1 MNIPFPNSLVILR
14 SCQPKIL
21 NFCRCNVS
29 TKCKVSTTNCVAF
42 TTNIEIGDTT
52 NTTYGFH
59 TYICDINTPWHTYKV
74 TSNAY
79 PVSVLEWDIAGKYL
93 LIGDISGSVQIWIQ
107 KDNLISEWTQLYA
120 VNFHEHIIRAV
131 FFHNGRKIAMLSDKK
146 DISYYSEKFQRVKFA
161 PSVRQFGG
169 VAAEGV
175 LLVTSTGM
183 LGSFV
188 IPNES
193 PLSANGSNNNGI
205 SGTQGPFTLPCVTE
219 SLGTMR
225 NFVTD
230 ADISYGKSKLRSGG
244 QSAT

>member
-1 MNIPFPNSLVILR
+1 MSNSHH
-14 SCQPKIL
+14 SS
-21 NFCRCNVS
+21 CNVS
-29 TKCKVSTTNCVAF
+29 TKCKIATTNCVAF

-52 NTTYGFH
+52 NTSWGFH

-74 TSNAY
+74 TSNAF
-79 PVSVLEWDIAGKYL
+79 PVSVLEWDIGGKYL

-107 KDNLISEWTQLYA
+107 KDNLISEWMQLYS

-146 DISYYSEKFQRVKFA
+146 DISHYSEKFQRVKFA

-175 LLVTSTGM
+175 LVVTNTGM

-193 PLSANGSNNNGI
+193 PLGANNLNGNGI
-205 SGTQGPFTLPCVTE
+205 TGTPFTLPSVTE

-225 NFVTD
+225 NYVTD
-230 ADISYGKSKLRSGG
+230 ADISYGKSECFQMDG
-244 QSAT
+244 

>member
-1 MNIPFPNSLVILR
+1 M
-14 SCQPKIL
+14 
-21 NFCRCNVS
+21 
-29 TKCKVSTTNCVAF
+29 
-42 TTNIEIGDTT
+42 
-52 NTTYGFH
+52 
-59 TYICDINTPWHTYKV
+59 
-74 TSNAY
+74 
-79 PVSVLEWDIAGKYL
+79 SVLEWDIAGKYL

-146 DISYYSEKFQRVKFA
+146 DISHYSEKFQRVKFA

-193 PLSANGSNNNGI
+193 PLSANNANGNGI

-225 NFVTD
+225 NYVTD
-230 ADISYGKSKLRSGG
+230 ADISYGKSELFVVCFCVSLVSLALDFRFASLSRSVSYPYSLYRRKLYDCRCEW
-244 QSAT
+244 